1 MTGESKPP
9 AAHVHAVIRRRGGFL
24 MLHSEK
30 FAYYKFPHGEQ
41 QPGEMPEQ
49 ALSRIVS
56 AQTGLTVRQKE
67 IRPLLTVN
75 AERESG
81 AVQVHA
87 YYICKA
93 EGTLSA
99 ADERFKPVT
108 VSRAEALSVN
118 AQGDH
123 GMLSDDARF
132 RAVLER
138 EALALRSVR
147 RFSPVQLS
155 IIAIVFSVLF
165 PMISGLGCMIFGF
178 HSPTDGGTV
187 TGTDGFIV
195 GTFLGCF
202 PALPAAAVSV
212 ICLLL
217 SLRDRRKAAH
227 SSGG

>member
-9 AAHVHAVIRRRGGFL
+9 AVHVHAVIRRRGGFL
-24 MLHSEK
+24 MLRSEK
-30 FAYYKFPHGEQ
+30 FAYYKFPHGGQ
-41 QPGEMPEQ
+41 QPGETPEQ

-56 AQTGLTVRQKE
+56 AQTGLTVRQKG
-67 IRPLLTVN
+67 IRPLITVN

-93 EGTLSA
+93 DGTLSA
-99 ADERFKPVT
+99 EGDRFRPVT

-118 AQGDH
+118 TQGDH

-132 RAVLER
+132 RAMLER
-138 EALALRSVR
+138 DALALRSVR

-187 TGTDGFIV
+187 TGTDGFIA
-195 GTFLGCF
+195 GAFFGCF

-217 SLRDRRKAAH
+217 SLRDRRRAAH

>member
-9 AAHVHAVIRRRGGFL
+9 AVHVHAVIRRGGGFL

-30 FAYYKFPHGEQ
+30 FAYDKFPHGEQ
-41 QPGEMPEQ
+41 QSDETPEQ

-56 AQTGLTVRQKE
+56 AQTGLTVRQKG
-67 IRPLLTVN
+67 IRPLITVN

-99 ADERFKPVT
+99 EGDRFRPVT
-108 VSRAEALSVN
+108 VSRGAALALN
-118 AQGDH
+118 MQGDH
-123 GMLSDDARF
+123 GMLSDDVRF
-132 RAVLER
+132 RAMLER
-138 EALALRSVR
+138 EALALHSAR

-155 IIAIVFSVLF
+155 IIAVVFSVLF

-195 GTFLGCF
+195 GAFFGCF

-217 SLRDRRKAAH
+217 CLKDRRKAAH
-227 SSGG
+227 LSGG